1 MHKIKLNN
9 VFIVFFILFLTASI
23 ALAAQHK
30 PAEVKAGSIDLNHY
44 QLESRIDLAE
54 IQDDLS
60 GITFSPV
67 TQSLFA
73 VTNEP
78 PQIAELSLEGNVK
91 RLITLSGFED
101 TEGITHISNH
111 RFAVVEERKRQ
122 VVFISITSHTRQ
134 IKRGSQE
141 SYTLP
146 LGGEKNKGLE
156 GVAWS
161 QQYGLLIAKEDEP
174 EQLYQLSNEQSAKE
188 QASSLLSYAKK
199 RKSLEDVAGL
209 HSLGNG
215 NTLFLSEASRT
226 LLELSKEGQV
236 LSKKLFEWR
245 ISEPFKGYDYIEQPE
260 GVTLSADNRLY
271 IVSEPNQLLIFN
283 KPQS

>member
-1 MHKIKLNN
+1 MDKAKLNN
-9 VFIVFFILFLTASI
+9 FFIAFFMVFLSVSI
-23 ALAAQHK
+23 AIAAKHK
-30 PAEVKAGSIDLNHY
+30 PVEVKEGSIDLNRY

-78 PQIAELSLEGNVK
+78 PQVVELSLEGKVK
-91 RLITLSGFED
+91 RLIKLSGFED
-101 TEGITHISNH
+101 TEGITHISDH

-122 VVFISITSHTRQ
+122 VVFISIASQTRH
-134 IKRGSQE
+134 IKRDSLE
-141 SYTLP
+141 SYKLP

-156 GVAWS
+156 GIAWS
-161 QQYGLLIAKEDEP
+161 KQYGLLIAKEDEP
-174 EQLYQLSNEQSAKE
+174 EQLYQLSTKQSAKDK
-188 QASSLLSYAKK
+188 ASRLLSYAKK

-209 HSLGNG
+209 HSLDNG

-226 LLELSKEGQV
+226 LLELSKDGQV
-236 LSKKLFEWR
+236 LSKKSFGWR
-245 ISEPFKGYDYIEQPE
+245 VSEPFKAYDYIKQPE
-260 GVTLSADNRLY
+260 GVTLSADDRLY
-271 IVSEPNQLLIFN
+271 IVSEPNQLLIFK